1 MVGQILTDP
10 ALLFCDEPTSGL
22 DSYMALSVV
31 QTLKTLASQ
40 GKTILC
46 TIHQPSSDIF
56 AQFDE
61 WVTLNAFLTTASLG
75 YKQIDALIS
84 FVIYV
89 ISRADSEGV
98 VWGGGG
104 THTLVGGGGSDFG
117 SIC

>member
-1 MVGQILTDP
+1 MWKYNYKSDPPPRLPVGYWSRVVGQILTDP

-84 FVIYV
+84 M
-89 ISRADSEGV
+89 
-98 VWGGGG
+98 
-104 THTLVGGGGSDFG
+104 
-117 SIC
+117 